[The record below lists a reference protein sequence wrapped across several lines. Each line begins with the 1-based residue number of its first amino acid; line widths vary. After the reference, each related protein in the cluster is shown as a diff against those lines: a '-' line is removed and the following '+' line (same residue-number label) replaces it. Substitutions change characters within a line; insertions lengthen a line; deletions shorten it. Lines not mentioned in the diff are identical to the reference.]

1 MSVEYNRQ
9 ADAALK
15 AHDTEE
21 VVRLLELSVAY
32 DNDNW
37 NSYYKLGLTY
47 FYLKE
52 YSKATERFLQIVER
66 APESAG
72 ILPNAKFDV
81 YHLIGLSFAYLG
93 DISKAVPNT
102 KIAAGVQGEE
112 YYERLLFAEMHLA
125 ALDYGAA
132 EADVNDYLRQIQ
144 GEG

>member
-9 ADAALK
+9 QAPALK

-37 NSYYKLGLTY
+37 NSYYKLGFTH

-52 YSKATERFLQIVER
+52 YSKATERILADCMNVLPKVREY
-66 APESAG
+66 
-72 ILPNAKFDV
+72 LPNVKFDV

-102 KIAAGVQGEE
+102 KSRWRPRRRV
-112 YYERLLFAEMHLA
+112 L
-125 ALDYGAA
+125 
-132 EADVNDYLRQIQ
+132 
-144 GEG
+144 